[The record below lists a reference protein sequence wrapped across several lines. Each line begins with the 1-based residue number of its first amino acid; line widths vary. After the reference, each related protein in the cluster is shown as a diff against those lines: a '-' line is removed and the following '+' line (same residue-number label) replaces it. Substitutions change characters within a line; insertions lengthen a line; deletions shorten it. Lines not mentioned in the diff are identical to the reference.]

1 MKGKQLANR
10 TFVFL
15 TFLIAIVSGPARA
28 QNFDTTVD
36 QLADSREIRVT
47 VDNFIRAATDI
58 EFGKYVALAGG
69 VNRFYHFGEMM
80 PVDNQTTVSANRDT
94 LYSAAIVDISEGA
107 TFTLPD
113 VGDRY
118 MSAMVINQDHYL
130 NEVFHGGGTYT
141 LDTETFDTDYVAV
154 YLRILVDATDP
165 ADMAAVHAIQDQ
177 MSIEAASSEPFIVP
191 PYDEESYEGLVRAAV
206 GVGAYLPNSFR
217 MFGEKEDVDPVRHFI
232 GTAGGW
238 GGLPEVEALY
248 LGNAPNL
255 PVGEYKIEVPAEVP
269 VQDFWSVSVYDAN
282 RYFAPNA
289 LGAYVVNSVSGT
301 YNEDGSMTVHLGGC
315 EDGRVNCLP
324 LVDGWNYTVR
334 LYRAAPEVLD
344 GSWTFPEVQP
354 VN

>member
-1 MKGKQLANR
+1 MKKQIQS
-10 TFVFL
+10 
-15 TFLIAIVSGPARA
+15 IAIAAAVASLCAAPASA
-28 QNFDTTVD
+28 QFADDSLDALVD
-36 QLADSREIRVT
+36 AREIPVN

-69 VNRFYHFGEMM
+69 VNRFYHFREMM

-94 LYSAAIVDISEGA
+94 LYSTAIIDISEGA

-130 NEVFHGGGTYT
+130 NEVFHGGGTYR

-177 MSIEAASSEPFIVP
+177 MSIDAASSDPFIVP
-191 PYDEESYEGLVRAAV
+191 PYDEENYEGLVRAAV
-206 GVGAYLPNSFR
+206 GFYPYIPDSFR
-217 MFGEKEDVDPVRHFI
+217 MFGKKEDVDPVRHFI

-238 GGLPEVEALY
+238 GGLPEHEALY
-248 LGNAPNL
+248 VGKTPNL
-255 PVGEYKIEVPAEVP
+255 TVGEYKFEVPAEVP
-269 VQDFWSVSVYDAN
+269 VKDFWSVSVYDAN

-289 LGAYVVNSVSGT
+289 LDSYVINSVSGT

-324 LVDGWNYTVR
+324 LVEGWNYTVR

-344 GSWTFPEVQP
+344 GSWAFPEVQP
-354 VN
+354 AN

>member
-1 MKGKQLANR
+1 MSLLRLAAIA
-10 TFVFL
+10 VFTTGL
-15 TFLIAIVSGPARA
+15 SSAPAIAQFADDNLDA
-28 QNFDTTVD
+28 LVD
-36 QLADSREIRVT
+36 AREIPVT
-47 VDNFIRAATDI
+47 IDNFIRAATDI

-69 VNRFYHFGEMM
+69 VNKFYHFRDLM
-80 PVDNQTTVSANRDT
+80 PVDAQTTISANRDT
-94 LYSAAIVDISEGA
+94 LYSTAIIDISEGA

-130 NEVFHGGGTYT
+130 NRVFHGGGTYA
-141 LDTETFDTDYVAV
+141 LDMDTFDTPYVAV
-154 YLRILVDATDP
+154 YLRVLLDATDP
-165 ADMAAVHAIQDQ
+165 ADLAAVHAIQDQ

-191 PYDEESYEGLVRAAV
+191 PYDEESYVGLVKAAV
-206 GVGAYLPNSFR
+206 GLGPYLPDSFR
-217 MFGEKEDVDPVRHFI
+217 MFGKKEDVDPVRHFI

-238 GGLPEVEALY
+238 GGLPEDEALY
-248 LGNAPNL
+248 LGIVPGL
-255 PVGEYKIEVPAEVP
+255 PVGEYKIEVPADVP
-269 VQDFWSVSVYDAN
+269 VQDFWSVSIYDAN

-301 YNEDGSMTVHLGGC
+301 RNEDGSMTVHLGGC

-324 LVDGWNYTVR
+324 LVEGWQYTVR
-334 LYRAAPEVLD
+334 LYRAAAEVLD